1 MPALIVVAPVYE
13 VILVIRA
20 LETVG
25 QGYLGVAGTDR
36 SLIEQIAPVPVGQIM
51 QIETMGCIGD
61 RAVHHGVVIAVEDI
75 DLLTGDVVRV
85 VDIPVASPVVG
96 LLDERLES
104 GRVAPP
110 YRGRSRSG
118 SPDIAGEPADR
129 SSLRAVIGTARDDP
143 DVL

>member
-1 MPALIVVAPVYE
+1 MMPALIVVAPVYE

-85 VDIPVASPVVG
+85 DIDPDKDSMRFERMEQKVAQDSG
-96 LLDERLES
+96 AKAEAAQSAASSAKS
-104 GRVAPP
+104 GRK
-110 YRGRSRSG
+110 R
-118 SPDIAGEPADR
+118 
-129 SSLRAVIGTARDDP
+129 
-143 DVL
+143 

>member
-1 MPALIVVAPVYE
+1 MMPALIVVAPVYE

-85 VDIPVASPVVG
+85 VDILRSYILLRHRLLFEADKPPRLVPLPQRPQWAIAQSGEVG
-96 LLDERLES
+96 
-104 GRVAPP
+104 APQ
-110 YRGRSRSG
+110 Y
-118 SPDIAGEPADR
+118 I
-129 SSLRAVIGTARDDP
+129 
-143 DVL
+143 